1 MDVAAES
8 INSALTGRARLA
20 AELRQLR
27 GLSGVSGR
35 ELARRIDMSQSKVS
49 RIEAG
54 TVLPSLPEVDAWGAA
69 LAASTGTRQRL
80 DALTRSA
87 HREAQHW
94 PALLEDRRHL
104 QDEVQALEA
113 KAIRIREYQ
122 HSVVPGLLQTADYAN
137 RVFSLFQVPYS
148 EEDRSA
154 AVAARLR
161 RQQLVFE
168 PDRRFDF
175 LITEAALRW
184 RPGPPRM
191 LVAQLDR
198 LASISTLDN
207 VSLGLIPLG
216 AEAATTLSHGFVIYD
231 GPYDDHE
238 TLVAVE
244 MIHGPVEVT
253 DLAGTELYENRW
265 SRLDQMAIFDEPA
278 RSLLLTLIDEIRSST
293 G

>member
-8 INSALTGRARLA
+8 TNSASTGRARLA

-54 TVLPSLPEVDAWGAA
+54 TVLPSLPEVVAWGAA
-69 LAASTGTRQRL
+69 LAASTDTRQRL
-80 DALTRSA
+80 DALTRIA

-104 QDEVQALEA
+104 QDEVQALET
-113 KAIRIREYQ
+113 KAVRIREYQ
-122 HSVVPGLLQTADYAN
+122 HSVVPGLLQTADYAR

-168 PDRRFDF
+168 PQRRFDF

-184 RPGPPRM
+184 RPGPPR
-191 LVAQLDR
+191 LLLAQLDR

-216 AEAATTLSHGFVIYD
+216 AEASTTLSHGFVIYD
-231 GPYDDHE
+231 GRYDDHE

-253 DLAGTELYENRW
+253 DVEGVELYENRW
-265 SRLDQMAIFDEPA
+265 SRLERMAIFDDPA
-278 RSLLLTLIDEIRSST
+278 RSLLLALVDDIRSST